1 MNDLIEKVD
10 NLITS
15 IDSTKQAEEIKKINK
30 EIMKDE
36 DLLEMISK
44 YNVTKDEELKKK
56 IISNKLF
63 NDYKEKET
71 DLNILILELNSKLKE
86 ISDKGKCN
94 L

>member
-1 MNDLIEKVD
+1 MNDLMEKVD

-15 IDSTKQAEEIKKINK
+15 IDSTKQVEEIKKINE

-36 DLLEMISK
+36 DLLEIISK
-44 YNVTKDEELKKK
+44 YNVTQDEELKKK

-71 DLNILILELNSKLKE
+71 ELNVLILELNSKLKE
-86 ISDKGKCN
+86 ISDKGKCS

>member
-15 IDSTKQAEEIKKINK
+15 IDSTKQVEEIKKINE
-30 EIMKDE
+30 EIMKDK

-44 YNVTKDEELKKK
+44 YNVTHDEELKKK

-71 DLNILILELNSKLKE
+71 DLNILILELNRKLKE

>member
-15 IDSTKQAEEIKKINK
+15 IDSTKQAEEIKKINE
-30 EIMKDE
+30 EIMKDK

-44 YNVTKDEELKKK
+44 YNVTQDEELKKK
-56 IISNKLF
+56 ILANKLF
-63 NDYKEKET
+63 NNYKEKET

>member
-1 MNDLIEKVD
+1 MNDLMEKVD

-15 IDSTKQAEEIKKINK
+15 IDSTKQVEEIKKINE

-36 DLLEMISK
+36 DLLEIISK
-44 YNVTKDEELKKK
+44 YNVTQYEELKKK

-71 DLNILILELNSKLKE
+71 ELNVLILELNSKLKE
-86 ISDKGKCN
+86 ISDKGKCS

>member
-1 MNDLIEKVD
+1 MNDLMEKVD

-15 IDSTKQAEEIKKINK
+15 IDSTKQVEEIKEINE
-30 EIMKDE
+30 EIMKDK

-44 YNVTKDEELKKK
+44 YNVTQDEELKKK

-71 DLNILILELNSKLKE
+71 KLNVLILELNSKLKE
-86 ISDKGKCN
+86 ISNKGKCS